1 MRRTVFSP
9 AVFHRF
15 RVIPAAGRGRGRL
28 RLASV
33 LMAII
38 SLSIAVL
45 FPPHSAMA
53 EDLEALRQRGTLIWG
68 ADQEGGAPFIF
79 PDPENPGKRVGF
91 EVEIAQMIAEQLGLT
106 AEFRQGQWDK
116 LPSMLDRHDI
126 DIILNGYEW
135 SAIRSQLYG
144 TSVPYYIYELVLIA
158 RHNDTGLSNWE
169 DLKKKE
175 FQDHRI
181 RVSVLTGSAADEY
194 GKSFAGTVTLK
205 GYDGVTDALR
215 AVELGLDGVRANIQD
230 LPIWTA
236 YAHRYPKLRQV
247 GRGEA
252 PGFYVALTRKADTE
266 LLREVNAAIT
276 AGLRNGRLRKIFE
289 KYNLWNATQ
298 MLRSLETDSTGSFT
312 GNLAS
317 ENPDIITPDESN
329 SLTSSRKALLL
340 ASVWTIL
347 LSICSMPLAIIAG
360 LGLALLRIYGSKPLS
375 VSSRLYVEVVRGTP
389 LALQLILI
397 YFVVPEF
404 LAWLFPD
411 AQLSLGSFSSAVL
424 ALAINYSACE
434 AEIYRA
440 GLQNIPQG
448 QMEAA
453 LSLGMTRS
461 MAIRRILI
469 PQATQQVIPPVTNDF
484 IALFKDTAVCSVIG
498 VVELSKAYYI
508 EAQNS
513 NAIIQLGAITALI
526 YLAMSYPLSV
536 LSGRLED
543 RLSGKSSR

>member
-1 MRRTVFSP
+1 MRRIYFSQVDFQRFTIARP
-9 AVFHRF
+9 ARIGHSRF
-15 RVIPAAGRGRGRL
+15 AFALTLIIALLIP
-28 RLASV
+28 V
-33 LMAII
+33 L
-38 SLSIAVL
+38 SPLNSAV
-45 FPPHSAMA
+45 A
-53 EDLEALRQRGTLIWG
+53 EDLAALRNRGKLIWG

-79 PDPENPGKRVGF
+79 PDPANPNKRVGF
-91 EVEIAQMIAEQLGLT
+91 EVEIAQMIAEHLGLT

-126 DIILNGYEW
+126 DVILNGYEW
-135 SAIRSQLYG
+135 SAIRSQQYG
-144 TSVPYYIYELVLIA
+144 TSVPYYVYELVLIA
-158 RHNDTGLSNWE
+158 RNTDTDLSHWD
-169 DLKKKE
+169 DLNAKR
-175 FQDHRI
+175 QDQKI
-181 RVSVLTGSAADEY
+181 TVSVLTGSAADEY
-194 GKSFAGTVTLK
+194 GKTFSDTVTLK

-236 YAHRYPKLRQV
+236 YAHRYPKLHQV
-247 GRGEA
+247 GGGEA
-252 PGFYVALTRKADTE
+252 PGFYVAMTRKEDTE
-266 LLREVNAAIT
+266 LLREVNAAII
-276 AGLRNGRLRKIFE
+276 AGLRNGKLRTIFE
-289 KYNLWNATQ
+289 RYNLWNATQ

-312 GNLAS
+312 GNLVS
-317 ENPDIITPDESN
+317 ENPDVITPDESN

-347 LSICSMPLAIIAG
+347 LSVCSMPLAIIAG
-360 LGLALLRIYGSKPLS
+360 LGLALFRIYGSKPLS
-375 VSSRLYVEVVRGTP
+375 VLSRLYVELVRGTP

-397 YFVVPEF
+397 YFVAPEF
-404 LAWLFPD
+404 LAWLFPG

-440 GLQNIPQG
+440 GLQNIPRG

>member
-1 MRRTVFSP
+1 V
-9 AVFHRF
+9 
-15 RVIPAAGRGRGRL
+15 
-28 RLASV
+28 
-33 LMAII
+33 
-38 SLSIAVL
+38 
-45 FPPHSAMA
+45 
-53 EDLEALRQRGTLIWG
+53 
-68 ADQEGGAPFIF
+68 
-79 PDPENPGKRVGF
+79 
-91 EVEIAQMIAEQLGLT
+91 
-106 AEFRQGQWDK
+106 
-116 LPSMLDRHDI
+116 
-126 DIILNGYEW
+126 ILNGYEW
-135 SAIRSQLYG
+135 SAIRTQLYG

-158 RHNDTGLSNWE
+158 RHNDTNLNNWE
-169 DLKKKE
+169 DLKKTD
-175 FQDHRI
+175 FQDRKI
-181 RVSVLTGSAADEY
+181 PVSVLTGSAADEY
-194 GKSFAGTVTLK
+194 GKSFADSVTLK

-252 PGFYVALTRKADTE
+252 PGFYVALTRKEDTE
-266 LLREVNAAIT
+266 LLREVNAAII
-276 AGLRNGRLRKIFE
+276 AGLRNGKLRKIFE

-298 MLRSLETDSTGSFT
+298 TLRSLETDSTGSFT
-312 GNLAS
+312 GNVVS
-317 ENPDIITPDESN
+317 ENPDIITPDENN

-347 LSICSMPLAIIAG
+347 LSVCSMPLAIIAG

-375 VSSRLYVEVVRGTP
+375 VFSRLYVEVVRGTP

-424 ALAINYSACE
+424 ALAIHYSACE

-440 GLQNIPQG
+440 GLQNIPEG

-513 NAIIQLGAITALI
+513 NAIIQLGATTALI

>member
-1 MRRTVFSP
+1 MRRMVFNP

-15 RVIPAAGRGRGRL
+15 RVTRAAGIGRSCL
-28 RLASV
+28 PFV

-38 SLSIAVL
+38 NLFIPVLSPPNSAV
-45 FPPHSAMA
+45 A
-53 EDLEALRQRGTLIWG
+53 EDLEALRKRGKLIWG

-79 PDPENPGKRVGF
+79 PDPANPDKRVGF
-91 EVEIAQMIAEQLGLT
+91 EVEIAQMIAEHLGLT

-126 DIILNGYEW
+126 DVVLNGYEW

-158 RHNDTGLSNWE
+158 RHNDTGLSNWD

-175 FQDHRI
+175 FQDHKI
-181 RVSVLTGSAADEY
+181 PVSVLTGSAADEY
-194 GKSFAGTVTLK
+194 GKSFADTVTLK

-252 PGFYVALTRKADTE
+252 PGFYVALTRKEDTG
-266 LLREVNAAIT
+266 LLREVDAAII
-276 AGLRNGRLRKIFE
+276 AGLRNGKLRKIFE
-289 KYNLWNATQ
+289 KYDLWNATQ
-298 MLRSLETDSTGSFT
+298 MLRSLETDSTGSFA
-312 GNLAS
+312 GNIVS

-347 LSICSMPLAIIAG
+347 LSVCSMPLAITAG

-375 VSSRLYVEVVRGTP
+375 VFSRLYVEVVRGTP

-404 LAWLFPD
+404 LAWLFPE
-411 AQLSLGSFSSAVL
+411 AQLSLGSFASAVL

-440 GLQNIPQG
+440 GLQNIPPG

-469 PQATQQVIPPVTNDF
+469 PQATRQVIPPVTNDF

-513 NAIIQLGAITALI
+513 NAIMQLGAITALI

-536 LSGRLED
+536 LSGRLEA